1 MKEITEQNY
10 KDLEFNFD
18 GIVVAYP
25 KVDLYFNAEFYF
37 IKQKIDYKTDKRYYI
52 MSGYNEEDCT
62 CNGLS
67 PDRLKT
73 NIENVFN
80 CFSQM
85 NYYQFENMQEFCNWY
100 IHKDD
105 RIKESI
111 NKFVEEV
118 KDSPLKSV
126 ELPDDLKEQLED
138 QANPVLTY
146 YKHGDGSENNLYTPD
161 EIRDKLNP
169 GWNTRREKLQDVLRL
184 LELRDM
190 KANTLEML
198 TDKMDNSKR
207 EYLLKQLERDEKRI
221 EDFLNEKVV

>member
-1 MKEITEQNY
+1 MKEITEQNC

-37 IKQKIDYKTDKRYYI
+37 IKQKIDYDTDKRTYT
-52 MSGYNEEDCT
+52 MSGYNQEDCT
-62 CNGLS
+62 GNGIS
-67 PDRLKT
+67 FDGVETR
-73 NIENVFN
+73 IENVFN

-85 NYYQFENMQEFCNWY
+85 NYYQFENMQEFCEWY

-221 EDFLNEKVV
+221 EDFLNEEV

>member
-18 GIVVAYP
+18 GIVIAYP

-85 NYYQFENMQEFCNWY
+85 NYYQFDNMQEFCEWY

-105 RIKESI
+105 KLNESI
-111 NKFVEEV
+111 EDFIKKTKEFEE
-118 KDSPLKSV
+118 
-126 ELPDDLKEQLED
+126 QF
-138 QANPVLTY
+138 NPVLKH
-146 YKHGDGSENNLYTPD
+146 YKYGDGSENNLYAPD
-161 EIRDKLNP
+161 EIRDKMNP
-169 GWNTRREKLQDVLRL
+169 GWDTRREKLRDVLRL
-184 LELRDM
+184 LELRDLRQ
-190 KANTLEML
+190 NTVDMLMEKITPEKRCYLE
-198 TDKMDNSKR
+198 
-207 EYLLKQLERDEKRI
+207 KQLERDEQRI
-221 EDFLNEKVV
+221 EDFLNEKVL